1 VKAVCA
7 IDLGI
12 RELKLL
18 ESDGRRVT
26 RHAEVIMPDGALVD
40 GVPTQL
46 LATAIRSVMEDDGFT
61 ATRVRVAIAETGTA
75 FRDFRL
81 PPIPSSELSS
91 AVMFEGRRLVPMDAS
106 DVYFAWHAS
115 RDQRGYAV
123 FLVAARRDMI
133 DALIGVLSA
142 AGLLVERIDLKPLAL
157 ARGMG
162 LSDGLLLEWAS
173 SEATLVLMAGGRP
186 RFFRTF
192 QLDAAPDDLDGQ
204 LDELVLSVNA
214 LVRFVRGSAPDVQI
228 GAGSVLSLAGRFAFL
243 EDGGRRAQERF
254 PFKTSFPAGP
264 AIAPA
269 DLPWQAHLAGL
280 GLLEKQAWHNRLTP
294 SQGGD
299 IRVAA

>member
-18 ESDGRRVT
+18 ETDGKRVS
-26 RHAEVIMPDGALVD
+26 RHAEVLLPDGALVD
-40 GVPTQL
+40 GAPTQL
-46 LATAIRSVMEDDGFT
+46 LTTAIRSVMEDGGFT
-61 ATRVRVAIAETGTA
+61 ANRVRVAIPETGSA

-81 PPIPSSELSS
+81 PAMRSSELSS

-133 DALIGVLSA
+133 DGVIGVLSA

-162 LSDGLLLEWAS
+162 VSDGLLLEWAS

-214 LVRFVRGSAPDVQI
+214 LVRFIRGSAPDVQI

-264 AIAPA
+264 AAAPA
-269 DLPWQAHLAGL
+269 GLPWQAHFAGF
-280 GLLEKQAWHNRLTP
+280 GLLEKERWHNRLTP

-299 IRVAA
+299 IGVAA